1 MKKYIKPVL
10 EEEKVE
16 IEDVVAV
23 SVTEPTCTIGG
34 SQPGD
39 HDGNFFKFV

>member
-1 MKKYIKPVL
+1 MKKYIKPVIQ
-10 EEEKVE
+10 EEKVE
-16 IEDVVAV
+16 IEDVIAV
-23 SVTEPTCTIGG
+23 SGTEPTGTIGG